1 MADVTPILINQLTS
15 QTTLQDT
22 DYFIVGGDDAK
33 KITVAQMKEALGINS
48 LNTNMITA
56 EDFTVLTTAGKIDTS
71 NGGGNTTLDVS
82 KEGYKALG
90 VEGFSISSSY
100 YAPSGINFKPTDE
113 KVDFTMRRVD
123 GATSSES
130 ISIYV
135 MVLYVKVAQQA

>member
-1 MADVTPILINQLTS
+1 MADVTPILINHLTS

-48 LNTNMITA
+48 LNTNMITT
-56 EDFTVLTTAGKIDTS
+56 EDFTVSTISGRIQTS
-71 NGGGNTTLDVS
+71 NGGGNTSLNVS
-82 KEGYKALG
+82 KDGFKALG
-90 VEGFSISSSY
+90 VVGFSISSSY
-100 YAPSGINFKPTDE
+100 YAPSGINFNLADE

-135 MVLYVKVAQQA
+135 MVLYVKVAQQG